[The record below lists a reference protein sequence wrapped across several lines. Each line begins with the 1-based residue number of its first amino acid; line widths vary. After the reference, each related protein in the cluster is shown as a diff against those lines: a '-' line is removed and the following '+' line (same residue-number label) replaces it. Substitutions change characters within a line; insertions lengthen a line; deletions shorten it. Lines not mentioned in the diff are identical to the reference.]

1 MFPFVYNKGAGYY
14 DLYDYYD
21 YDYDYYNHNDD
32 NDDNDNLMPQ
42 ISLKKI
48 DSRICSICLEG
59 SLLDIFYNY
68 DIDTIIHQCKCQP
81 SIHII
86 CFYQCLKTKKK
97 CVICGTSIIQMLTN
111 REKYIIHLKK
121 CAYYTFLYL
130 LRFSLVTSLL
140 FTTYTVLNSIFMYNY
155 MYNYNYIANEEL

>member
-21 YDYDYYNHNDD
+21 YDYDYDYYNH

-97 CVICGTSIIQMLTN
+97 CVICGTSIVQMLTN

-121 CAYYTFLYL
+121 CAFYI

-140 FTTYTVLNSIFMYNY
+140 FTTYTVINYIFMSNY
-155 MYNYNYIANEEL
+155 IYNYNYIANEEL

>member
-1 MFPFVYNKGAGYY
+1 MYSINCKNFSISWGVSTSMF
-14 DLYDYYD
+14 
-21 YDYDYYNHNDD
+21 
-32 NDDNDNLMPQ
+32 
-42 ISLKKI
+42 
-48 DSRICSICLEG
+48 E
-59 SLLDIFYNY
+59 
-68 DIDTIIHQCKCQP
+68 
-81 SIHII
+81 
-86 CFYQCLKTKKK
+86 KK

>member
-1 MFPFVYNKGAGYY
+1 MFPFFYNKGAGYY
-14 DLYDYYD
+14 DLYDYY

-68 DIDTIIHQCKCQP
+68 DIFNT
-81 SIHII
+81 
-86 CFYQCLKTKKK
+86 
-97 CVICGTSIIQMLTN
+97 
-111 REKYIIHLKK
+111 
-121 CAYYTFLYL
+121 
-130 LRFSLVTSLL
+130 
-140 FTTYTVLNSIFMYNY
+140 
-155 MYNYNYIANEEL
+155 